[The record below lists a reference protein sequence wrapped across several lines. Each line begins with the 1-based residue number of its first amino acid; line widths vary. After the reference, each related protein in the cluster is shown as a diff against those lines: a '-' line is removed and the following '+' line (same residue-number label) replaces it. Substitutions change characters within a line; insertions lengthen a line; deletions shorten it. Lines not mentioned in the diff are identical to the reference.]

1 MKKVTLKTLRVGEGF
16 QLNTTHPI
24 GQDVFVKV
32 RGGARPGCGGE
43 LIRFAP
49 TTPVKRYISCWVS
62 A

>member
-1 MKKVTLKTLRVGEGF
+1 MNPVFLKTLRVGEAFELDSRYPSG
-16 QLNTTHPI
+16 
-24 GQDVFVKV
+24 VFVKV

-49 TTPVKRYISCWVS
+49 TTLVRRYVSCEVP

>member
-1 MKKVTLKTLRVGEGF
+1 MKHVSLKNLR
-16 QLNTTHPI
+16 I
-24 GQDVFVKV
+24 GDAFELDSKYPSGVFVKV

-49 TTPVKRYISCWVS
+49 TTLVRRYVSCEVP